1 MRWQHKLR
9 LRLRSLLRTS
19 EVERELDD
27 EIQFHLQAQIDEY
40 IASGMSPEAARIAAV
55 RSLGGSEQV
64 KEECRDARNVRFLE
78 DFLQDLRFGS
88 RMLWRTPGF
97 SAIAVLCLTLGIGAN
112 AAVFSWI
119 EGVLLRPF
127 SLVSDQDRLVA
138 VVSTKLTGNN
148 ARGAT
153 ADEYDDTSWLDW
165 LDFQRRCTLFDAFIA
180 DKIMGTTLSIG
191 ERAEQVAGSVVS
203 ANYFEALGVHP
214 ILGRGFQRGEDDG
227 RNAHPVTVISYW
239 MWKQRFGGDPN
250 IIGRVQ
256 LLNGLPHTI
265 VGVAPEGFYGT
276 FVGRPIQFWV
286 PVSMQ
291 ERFVPGGYQLED
303 RGGLWIEGFARLK
316 PGVSLEQ
323 GQAEISSVANR
334 MQDEYVATN
343 RGRGVKLFPLWKAP
357 FNAAGDLFP
366 ILRITLAVVFFVLLI
381 ACANVSNLLL
391 ARSLGRRHEMT
402 VRLAVGARRG
412 RLLRQL
418 VTEGFILSSIAAV
431 AGLLVAYW
439 CRNLLVVFFSSS
451 RTHFQGD
458 LDWRVLVFDAAVCLI
473 STLLFA
479 LVPAIQTSNVDLAGS
494 LKSESGSV
502 FGGRRKLR
510 LRSSLVLV
518 QMSLSFILLVGAVL
532 LMKSMQRI
540 HTADPGF
547 STQDVLTT
555 GIDLVA
561 AGYNVPRARN
571 FQDTLLQRVESL
583 PGVDSAALARVRP
596 LSYNPYSS
604 GPIAVDQYEP
614 APDEQPR
621 AEYNEVSPGYL
632 STLGIPLLSGRDFTS
647 ADDETADPVAI
658 VNEQMVAR
666 YWRGQDPLGKRLQLK
681 GRWMRVVGVAKNAKY
696 DTFAEAPKP
705 FFYVPLRQ
713 NFSIRVTL
721 NIRTRQDPATL
732 APALVRVI
740 QGLDANLAPSEIIT
754 MRKSIELVA
763 LSSQQ
768 GAVSL
773 LSIFAGLALLL
784 AAVGLYAVTS
794 YSVSQSSRELGL
806 RMALG
811 ARPVDLLR
819 MIISH
824 GVLLT
829 MTGVL
834 VGAGVALALTR
845 LMGNLLFKVSPHDPV
860 AFAAAV
866 AILSIISVAASLTP
880 AWRASRTDPLEA
892 LRN

>member
-9 LRLRSLLRTS
+9 LRSRSLWRKS
-19 EVERELDD
+19 EVERELND
-27 EIQFHLQAQIDEY
+27 EMQFHLQAQVDENL
-40 IASGMSPEAARIAAV
+40 ALGMSPEDARLAAL
-55 RSLGGSEQV
+55 RSLGGSEQI
-64 KEECRDARNVRFLE
+64 KEQCRDARNVRFIE
-78 DFLQDLRFGS
+78 DFLHDLRFGF
-88 RMLWRTPGF
+88 RMLWRSPGF
-97 SAIAVLCLTLGIGAN
+97 SVMAILCLTLGIGAN

-127 SLVSDQDRLVA
+127 PLVAGQNRLVA
-138 VVSTKLTGNN
+138 VMSTKLTGNN
-148 ARGAT
+148 SQGA
-153 ADEYDDTSWLDW
+153 AANEYDDTSWLDW

-214 ILGRGFQRGEDDG
+214 MLGRGFQSGEDEG

-250 IIGRVQ
+250 VIGRVQ
-256 LLNGLPHTI
+256 LLNGLQHTI

-286 PVSMQ
+286 PASMQ

-323 GQAEISSVANR
+323 GQAEISSVAERLEN
-334 MQDEYVATN
+334 EYVTTN
-343 RGRGVKLFPLWKAP
+343 RGRGVKLFPLWEAP

-439 CRNLLVVFFSSS
+439 CRNLLAVFFSSG

-458 LDWRVLVFDAAVCLI
+458 LDWRVLGFDAAVCLT

-502 FGGRRKLR
+502 FGGPRKLR

-540 HTADPGF
+540 HTANPGF
-547 STQDVLTT
+547 STADVLTT

-561 AGYNVPRARN
+561 AGYDVPRARN
-571 FQDTLLQRVESL
+571 FQEALLQRVGAL

-596 LSYNPYSS
+596 FSYNPYSS
-604 GPIAVDQYEP
+604 GPIAVDGYEP
-614 APDEQPR
+614 APNEQPG

-632 STLGIPLLSGRDFTS
+632 ATLGIPLLSGRDFTS
-647 ADDETADPVAI
+647 ADNETAEAVAI

-666 YWRGQDPLGKRLQLK
+666 YWRGEDPVGKRLQLK
-681 GRWMRVVGVAKNAKY
+681 GRWMRVIGVAKTAKY
-696 DTFAEAPKP
+696 DNFAEAPKP
-705 FFYVPLRQ
+705 FFYVPLPQ
-713 NFSIRVTL
+713 NFSVRVTL
-721 NIRTRQDPATL
+721 NVRTRQDPATF
-732 APALVRVI
+732 APALLRI
-740 QGLDANLAPSEIIT
+740 IRGLDANLAPSEIIT
-754 MRKSIELVA
+754 MRRSIESTA

-768 GAVSL
+768 VAVSL
-773 LSIFAGLALLL
+773 LSVFAGLALLL

-811 ARPVDLLR
+811 ARPLDLLR

-824 GVLLT
+824 GLLLT
-829 MTGVL
+829 TTGVL
-834 VGAGVALALTR
+834 VGAGVTLALTR
-845 LMGNLLFKVSPHDPV
+845 LMGNLLFQVSPHDPI
-860 AFAAAV
+860 AFAAAFGV
-866 AILSIISVAASLTP
+866 LSIISVAASLTP
-880 AWRASRTDPLEA
+880 AWRASRTDPVQA

>member
-9 LRLRSLLRTS
+9 LRSRSLWRKS
-19 EVERELDD
+19 EVERELND
-27 EIQFHLQAQIDEY
+27 EMQFHLQAQVDENL
-40 IASGMSPEAARIAAV
+40 ALGMSPEDARLAAL
-55 RSLGGSEQV
+55 RSLGGSEQI
-64 KEECRDARNVRFLE
+64 KEQCRDARNVRFIE
-78 DFLQDLRFGS
+78 DFLHDLRFGF
-88 RMLWRTPGF
+88 RMLWRSPGF
-97 SAIAVLCLTLGIGAN
+97 SVMAILCLTLGIGAN

-127 SLVSDQDRLVA
+127 PLVAGQNRLVA
-138 VVSTKLTGNN
+138 VMSTKLTGNN
-148 ARGAT
+148 SQGA
-153 ADEYDDTSWLDW
+153 AANEYDDTSWLDW

-214 ILGRGFQRGEDDG
+214 MLGRGFQSGEDEG

-250 IIGRVQ
+250 VIGRVQ
-256 LLNGLPHTI
+256 LLNGLQHTI

-286 PVSMQ
+286 PASMQ

-323 GQAEISSVANR
+323 GQAEISSVAERLEN
-334 MQDEYVATN
+334 EYVTTN
-343 RGRGVKLFPLWKAP
+343 RGRGVKLFPLWEAP

-439 CRNLLVVFFSSS
+439 CRNLLAVFFSSG

-458 LDWRVLVFDAAVCLI
+458 LDWRVLGFDAAVCLT

-502 FGGRRKLR
+502 FGGPRKLR

-540 HTADPGF
+540 HTANPGF
-547 STQDVLTT
+547 STADVLTT

-561 AGYNVPRARN
+561 AGYDVPRARN
-571 FQDTLLQRVESL
+571 FQEALLQRVGAL

-596 LSYNPYSS
+596 FSYNPYSS
-604 GPIAVDQYEP
+604 GPIAVDGYEP
-614 APDEQPR
+614 APNEQPS

-632 STLGIPLLSGRDFTS
+632 ATLGIPLLSGRDFTS
-647 ADDETADPVAI
+647 ADNETAEAVAI

-666 YWRGQDPLGKRLQLK
+666 YWRGEDPVGKRLQLK
-681 GRWMRVVGVAKNAKY
+681 GRWMRVIGVAKTAKY
-696 DTFAEAPKP
+696 DNFAEAPKP
-705 FFYVPLRQ
+705 FFYVPLPQ
-713 NFSIRVTL
+713 NFSVRVTL
-721 NIRTRQDPATL
+721 NVRTRQDPATF
-732 APALVRVI
+732 APALLRI
-740 QGLDANLAPSEIIT
+740 IRGLDANLAPSEIIT
-754 MRKSIELVA
+754 MRRSIESTA

-768 GAVSL
+768 VAVSL
-773 LSIFAGLALLL
+773 LSVFAGLALLL

-811 ARPVDLLR
+811 ARPLDLLR

-824 GVLLT
+824 GLLLT
-829 MTGVL
+829 TTGVL
-834 VGAGVALALTR
+834 VGAGVTLALTR
-845 LMGNLLFKVSPHDPV
+845 LMGNLLFQVSPHDPI
-860 AFAAAV
+860 AFAAAFGV
-866 AILSIISVAASLTP
+866 LSIISVAASLTP
-880 AWRASRTDPLEA
+880 AWRASRTDPVQA

>member
-9 LRLRSLLRTS
+9 LRSRSLWRKS
-19 EVERELDD
+19 EVERELND
-27 EIQFHLQAQIDEY
+27 EMQFHLQAQVDENL
-40 IASGMSPEAARIAAV
+40 ALGMSPEDARLAAL
-55 RSLGGSEQV
+55 RSLGGSEQI
-64 KEECRDARNVRFLE
+64 KEQCRDARNVRFIE
-78 DFLQDLRFGS
+78 DFLHDLRFGF
-88 RMLWRTPGF
+88 RMLWRSPGF
-97 SAIAVLCLTLGIGAN
+97 SVMAILCLTLGIGAN

-127 SLVSDQDRLVA
+127 PLVAGQNRLVA
-138 VVSTKLTGNN
+138 VMSTKLTGNN
-148 ARGAT
+148 SQGA
-153 ADEYDDTSWLDW
+153 AANEYDDTSWLDW

-214 ILGRGFQRGEDDG
+214 MLGRGFQSGEDEG

-250 IIGRVQ
+250 VIGRVQ
-256 LLNGLPHTI
+256 LLNGLQHTI

-286 PVSMQ
+286 PASMQ

-316 PGVSLEQ
+316 PGVSPEQ
-323 GQAEISSVANR
+323 GQAEISSVAERLEN
-334 MQDEYVATN
+334 EYVTTN
-343 RGRGVKLFPLWKAP
+343 RGRGVKLFPLWEAP

-439 CRNLLVVFFSSS
+439 CRNLLAVFFSSG

-458 LDWRVLVFDAAVCLI
+458 LDWRVLGFDAAVCLT

-502 FGGRRKLR
+502 FGGPRKLR

-540 HTADPGF
+540 HTANPGF
-547 STQDVLTT
+547 STADVLTT

-561 AGYNVPRARN
+561 AGYDVPRARN
-571 FQDTLLQRVESL
+571 FQEALLQRVGAL

-596 LSYNPYSS
+596 FSYNPYSS
-604 GPIAVDQYEP
+604 GPIAVDGYEP
-614 APDEQPR
+614 APNEQPG

-632 STLGIPLLSGRDFTS
+632 ATLGIPLLSGRDFTS
-647 ADDETADPVAI
+647 ADNETAEAVAI

-666 YWRGQDPLGKRLQLK
+666 YWRGEDPVGKRLQLK
-681 GRWMRVVGVAKNAKY
+681 GRWMRVIGVAKTAKY
-696 DTFAEAPKP
+696 DNFAEAPKP
-705 FFYVPLRQ
+705 FFYVPLPQ
-713 NFSIRVTL
+713 NFSVRVTL
-721 NIRTRQDPATL
+721 NVRTRQDPATF
-732 APALVRVI
+732 APALLRI
-740 QGLDANLAPSEIIT
+740 IRGLDANLAPSEIIT
-754 MRKSIELVA
+754 MRRSIELTA

-768 GAVSL
+768 VAVSL
-773 LSIFAGLALLL
+773 LSVFAGLALLL

-811 ARPVDLLR
+811 ARPLDLLR

-824 GVLLT
+824 GLLLT
-829 MTGVL
+829 TTGVL
-834 VGAGVALALTR
+834 VGAGVTLALTR
-845 LMGNLLFKVSPHDPV
+845 LMGNLLFQVSPHDPI
-860 AFAAAV
+860 AFAAAFGV
-866 AILSIISVAASLTP
+866 LSIISVAASLTP
-880 AWRASRTDPLEA
+880 AWRASRTDPVQA